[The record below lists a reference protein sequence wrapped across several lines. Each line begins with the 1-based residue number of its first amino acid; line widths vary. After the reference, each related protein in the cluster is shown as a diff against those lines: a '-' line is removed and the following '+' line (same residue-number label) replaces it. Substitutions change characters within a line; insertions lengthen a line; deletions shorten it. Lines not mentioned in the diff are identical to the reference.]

1 MPKRNYRVAVYS
13 RVYLHLQKKE
23 RRIRVT
29 YLEVS
34 CDEKKFDIYFE
45 AKRQHER

>member
-13 RVYLHLQKKE
+13 RVFLHLQKQE

-34 CDEKKFDIYFE
+34 GDEKKFDIYFE